1 MRTQRSLPYRT
12 PVSGRFCRRL
22 PSVSLVLPKRQYFLG
37 VVQPSKPNSF
47 YINPGANTGLQLQV
61 QATVNSVPGQTA
73 VQVPSSGVF
82 AANTWTQVNVPLS
95 SLGVAGATINGFW
108 IQVSLTWFS
117 QCISFSLVLPRS
129 LPSVSLSFPLCL
141 LFFVLSLYVF
151 VSL

>member
-12 PVSGRFCRRL
+12 PVSGRFVVVCRL
-22 PSVSLVLPKRQYFLG
+22 SLVLPKRQYFLG

-61 QATVNSVPGQTA
+61 QATVNSVGQTA

-141 LFFVLSLYVF
+141 LFFVLSLSVT